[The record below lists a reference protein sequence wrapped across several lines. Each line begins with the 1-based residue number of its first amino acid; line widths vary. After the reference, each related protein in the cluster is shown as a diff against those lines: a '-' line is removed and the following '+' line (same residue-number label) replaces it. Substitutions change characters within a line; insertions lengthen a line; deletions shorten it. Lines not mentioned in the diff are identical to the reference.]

1 MALHTLIDNPAL
13 MLCYDKINKKYGAGV
28 IHIASQGFT
37 PRNQKWQMRREFLSP
52 SYTSKW
58 CDIPKIICWEYDMCG
73 RFSVV
78 YKIGTS
84 VSNLFNTH
92 FNVMTNNNFSP
103 SQVAATITA
112 NQSGYQQVNA
122 A

>member
-52 SYTSKW
+52 SYTSK
-58 CDIPKIICWEYDMCG
+58 
-73 RFSVV
+73 
-78 YKIGTS
+78 
-84 VSNLFNTH
+84 
-92 FNVMTNNNFSP
+92 
-103 SQVAATITA
+103 
-112 NQSGYQQVNA
+112 
-122 A
+122 